1 MSLIFHTHPK
11 SRGRIVRWML
21 EECGCEYETR
31 VVDYGPAMQN
41 AEYRRI
47 NPMGKV
53 PAIEHDGQIVTEA
66 AAICAYLADAF
77 PAAGLAPPLADR
89 AAYYRWLF
97 FAAGPLEAA
106 IVNQALGVELSAEQQ
121 GFVGYGSLDRVL
133 DTLESALTEGA
144 FIAGDTFSAA
154 DLYLGSQIG
163 FGLQFNTIE
172 ARPAFSRYWERLSGR
187 EAYARANAL
196 DDRLLDTTT

>member
-31 VVDYGPAMQN
+31 IVDYGPAMQSPD
-41 AEYRRI
+41 YLRI

-53 PAIEHDGQIVTEA
+53 PAIEHDGQIVTEC
-66 AAICAYLADAF
+66 AAICSYLADAF
-77 PAAGLAPPLADR
+77 PAAGLAPAPAER
-89 AAYYRWLF
+89 GAYYRWLF

-106 IVNQALGVELSAEQQ
+106 IVNQALGVEISTEQQ
-121 GFVGYGSLDRVL
+121 GFVGYGSLARVL
-133 DTLESALTEGA
+133 DTLESALEA
-144 FIAGDTFSAA
+144 DEFIAGGAFSAA

-163 FGLQFNTIE
+163 FGLQFNTIG
-172 ARPAFSRYWERLSGR
+172 ARPAFTRYWERLSKR

-196 DDRLLDTTT
+196 DDRLLEEPS

>member
-21 EECGCEYETR
+21 EECGCDYETR
-31 VVDYGPAMQN
+31 VVDYGPTMQSP
-41 AEYRRI
+41 AYLRI

-53 PAIEHDGQIVTEA
+53 PAIEHDGQIVTEC
-66 AAICAYLADAF
+66 AAICSYLADAF
-77 PAAGLAPPLADR
+77 PAAGLAPAPAER
-89 AAYYRWLF
+89 GAYYRWLF

-106 IVNQALGVELSAEQQ
+106 IVNQALGVEISAEQQ
-121 GFVGYGSLDRVL
+121 GFVGYGSLARVL
-133 DTLESALTEGA
+133 DTLESALEA
-144 FIAGDTFSAA
+144 DEFIAGGTFSAA

-172 ARPAFSRYWERLSGR
+172 ARPAFTRYWERLSKR

-196 DDRLLDTTT
+196 DDRLLEEPS